1 MSTVQYSTVS
11 TSVIA
16 TAHVAVTVLCV
27 FVSKW
32 TSAQPPQRGANQFP
46 DVNSATAEVISRAVV
61 VRTYCALH
69 RHVLYCGELG
79 RGRWRWAQSSSGE
92 DDVKDGA

>member
-1 MSTVQYSTVS
+1 MLPSPFHVS
-11 TSVIA
+11 LSANGPEIG
-16 TAHVAVTVLCV
+16 
-27 FVSKW
+27 KGKK
-32 TSAQPPQRGANQFP
+32 SAQPPQRGANQFP

-79 RGRWRWAQSSSGE
+79 RGQG
-92 DDVKDGA
+92 DGLRVVP